1 MKRTHHFSIFMITFM
16 LTLLMLP
23 FFVEAQTVTLTV
35 NGKPFPFETMVVNI
49 TGDAPEPPEPPIPPV
64 EPPIPP
70 IDPPPTGC
78 GPLPPNGV
86 GQPYVD
92 LFGTAFP
99 GPKNGQHVVTIP
111 RNGGY
116 RALVFTTDDRFDSG
130 AFRNIEAAATPGW
143 RRIAISR
150 CPGRFDVD
158 PICTVMIGTTQ
169 DQVLWST
176 QPWADTRYCYIEK
189 NTTYYW
195 NTEFLEPCTT
205 RYCNTVL
212 RVSNSDYQP

>member
-1 MKRTHHFSIFMITFM
+1 MKLLSYAASVIIILLIFMLLVGKAGAASTHVYLDGVEVEFDDVLVRIT
-16 LTLLMLP
+16 TP
-23 FFVEAQTVTLTV
+23 GT
-35 NGKPFPFETMVVNI
+35 
-49 TGDAPEPPEPPIPPV
+49 EPPPVEPPIPPV
-64 EPPIPP
+64 EPP
-70 IDPPPTGC
+70 PTDC
-78 GPLPPNGV
+78 GQLPPGGV

-99 GPKNGQHVVTIP
+99 GPRNGQHIVTIP

-116 RALVFTTDDRFDSG
+116 RALVFTTDSRFDSG

-150 CPGRFDVD
+150 CPGDFDVE
-158 PICTVMIGTTQ
+158 PVCTVMIGPAQ

-176 QPWADTRYCYIEK
+176 QPWSDPRYCYIEK

-195 NTEFLEPCTT
+195 NAEFLEPCTT
-205 RYCNTVL
+205 QYCNTVL
-212 RVSNSDYQP
+212 RVSNSDYSGP